1 MIRSGLLCGCAKVI
15 LRKEV
20 LMEEV
25 DAPQPGWLLI
35 LIEDPS
41 DTDEGD
47 DEFGQVVVVLRFVF
61 PFSVIQGI

>member
-1 MIRSGLLCGCAKVI
+1 M
-15 LRKEV
+15 